1 MRGRG
6 WVLFLNPDKDRGRGE
21 ETQTL
26 SEAGTGNVKT
36 TPTPLPCLT
45 LINRPT
51 KVHLKCQIDHLH
63 FEAKN
68 SKAVEECSTDL
79 KENDVKYGQNKESF
93 AVLINIALFYS
104 YIPKKN

>member
-1 MRGRG
+1 M
-6 WVLFLNPDKDRGRGE
+6 
-21 ETQTL
+21 L

-36 TPTPLPCLT
+36 TPHPVPLPCLT

>member
-1 MRGRG
+1 MGVIFKPRQRSGTGRG
-6 WVLFLNPDKDRGRGE
+6 NPNAIGGGDGE
-21 ETQTL
+21 CK
-26 SEAGTGNVKT
+26 NHPHPV
-36 TPTPLPCLT
+36 PLPCLT